1 MRDNLKMLGARGVP
15 FCLYPQKELAMTIQ
29 LSDHF
34 TYSRLVRFTLPSI
47 AMMIFTSI
55 YGVVDGIFVSN
66 FAGKTAFAA
75 INLIIPYLM
84 VFGTLGFMVGT
95 GGTALVSMTLGMGD
109 RKKANEIFSLLTYTA
124 LIGGI
129 ALTIL
134 SMVFMRPAA
143 RLLGAEGQML
153 EDAVTYGYIV
163 QSVLTAYILQYAF
176 QSFCIA
182 AEKPNLALNMTLVSG
197 CTNIV
202 LDALFVGAFRWGLI
216 GAAVATALAQTA
228 GAVIPI
234 VYFAR
239 KNPSLLKLGKCRFDG
254 RALLRT
260 ATNGSSELMSNLSMS
275 LVSMLYNI
283 QLMAY
288 AGEDGIAAY
297 GVIMYVNFIFIA
309 VFIGLSIGA
318 APIIGFNH
326 GAQNHTELRNV
337 LKKCLTLLLGFA
349 LVLTLAA
356 ELLARPLAGIF
367 VGYDETLHELTT
379 RGFRIYILSFLLC
392 GFNIFGSSF
401 FTALNNG
408 LISALISF
416 LRTLVFQIGA
426 VLVLPLIFK
435 LDGIWWSVVAAELG
449 SLMLTLWFMAR
460 YRHRY
465 HYA

>member
-1 MRDNLKMLGARGVP
+1 
-15 FCLYPQKELAMTIQ
+15 MTIQ

-34 TYSRLVRFTLPSI
+34 TYSRLIRFTLPSI

-75 INLIIPYLM
+75 INLIMPYIM

-95 GGTALVSMTLGMGD
+95 GGTALVSMTLGTGD

-124 LIGGI
+124 IIGGI
-129 ALTIL
+129 VLTVL
-134 SMVFMRPAA
+134 SIAFMRPAA
-143 RLLGAEGQML
+143 KLLGGQGQML
-153 EDAVTYGYIV
+153 EDAVTYGCIV
-163 QSVLTAYILQYAF
+163 QSVLTAYILQFAF
-176 QSFCIA
+176 QSFCMA
-182 AEKPNLALNMTLVSG
+182 AEKPNLALIMTLVSG
-197 CTNIV
+197 CANIV
-202 LDALFVGAFRWGLI
+202 LDALFVGLLRWGLI
-216 GAAVATALAQTA
+216 GAAVATATAQAA
-228 GAVIPI
+228 GAIIPI

-239 KNPSLLKLGKCRFDG
+239 PNPSLLRLGRCSFDG
-254 RALLRT
+254 KALLRT

-275 LVSMLYNI
+275 LVSMLYNL
-283 QLMAY
+283 QLMAH

-326 GAQNHTELRNV
+326 GAQNHPELKNV
-337 LKKCLTLLLGFA
+337 LKKCLTLLLAFA
-349 LVLTLAA
+349 LVLTLTA
-356 ELLARPLAGIF
+356 ELVSRPLAGIF
-367 VGYDETLHELTT
+367 VGYDKALHDMTT

-426 VLVLPLIFK
+426 VLVLPLVFE

-449 SLMLTLWFMAR
+449 SIALTAFFMVK
-460 YRHRY
+460 YRKRY

>member
-1 MRDNLKMLGARGVP
+1 
-15 FCLYPQKELAMTIQ
+15 MTIQ

-34 TYSRLVRFTLPSI
+34 TYSRLLRFTLPSI

-75 INLIIPYLM
+75 VNLIIPYLM
-84 VFGTLGFMVGT
+84 VFSTLGFMVGT

-109 RKKANEIFSLLTYTA
+109 RKKANELFSLLTYTA
-124 LIGGI
+124 LIGGALLTVLSI
-129 ALTIL
+129 A
-134 SMVFMRPAA
+134 FMRPAA
-143 RLLGAEGQML
+143 RLLGGEGQML
-153 EDAVTYGYIV
+153 EDAVLYGCIV
-163 QSVLTAYILQYAF
+163 QAVLTAYILQYAF

-182 AEKPNLALNMTLVSG
+182 AEKPGLALTMTVVSG

-202 LDALFVGAFRWGLI
+202 LDALFVGVFHWGLV
-216 GAAVATALAQTA
+216 GAAVATAIAQVA
-228 GAVIPI
+228 GALIPL
-234 VYFAR
+234 VYFIR
-239 KNPSLLKLGKCRFDG
+239 PNSSLLRLGRCSFDG
-254 RALLRT
+254 KALLRT

-283 QLMAY
+283 QLMSY

-297 GVIMYVNFIFIA
+297 GVIMYINFIFIA
-309 VFIGLSIGA
+309 VFIGISIGS
-318 APIIGFNH
+318 APIIGFDH
-326 GAQNHTELRNV
+326 GAENHAELRNV
-337 LKKCLTLLLGFA
+337 LKKCL
-349 LVLTLAA
+349 VLIGSLAVVLAMAALAA
-356 ELLARPLAGIF
+356 AGPLAGIF
-367 VGYDETLHELTT
+367 VGYDPQLHGLTV

-426 VLVLPLIFK
+426 VLLLPMLFG

-449 SLMLTLWFMAR
+449 SLALTAFFMVK
-460 YRHRY
+460 YRKRY